1 MESDVWIQPEDENP
15 HLALNLKREMISGQW
30 VDQLEEDGVESL
42 MT

>member
-15 HLALNLKREMISGQW
+15 HSVLSLKREMISGQW
-30 VDQLEEDGVESL
+30 VDQLEEDGVELL